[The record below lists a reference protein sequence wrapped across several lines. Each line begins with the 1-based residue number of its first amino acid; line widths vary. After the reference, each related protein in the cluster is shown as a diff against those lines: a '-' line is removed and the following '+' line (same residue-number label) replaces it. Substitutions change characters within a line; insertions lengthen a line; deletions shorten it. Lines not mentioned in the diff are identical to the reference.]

1 VERRID
7 VPDSPRRAIYVG
19 WLVTVTRRNVEAQL
33 EFFDWGI
40 RLQRMHRKFIGDY
53 YEIRFGELIQAC
65 QAGKMIRRGIRF
77 YADVLPDPLTFVTVD
92 YLEIFDQLERRGVPV
107 NRDAE
112 RLMAMSWRRVI
123 GRPGSAS

>member
-1 VERRID
+1 
-7 VPDSPRRAIYVG
+7 
-19 WLVTVTRRNVEAQL
+19 
-33 EFFDWGI
+33 
-40 RLQRMHRKFIGDY
+40 MHRKFIGDY

-77 YADVLPDPLTFVTVD
+77 YADVLPDPLTFVTVN